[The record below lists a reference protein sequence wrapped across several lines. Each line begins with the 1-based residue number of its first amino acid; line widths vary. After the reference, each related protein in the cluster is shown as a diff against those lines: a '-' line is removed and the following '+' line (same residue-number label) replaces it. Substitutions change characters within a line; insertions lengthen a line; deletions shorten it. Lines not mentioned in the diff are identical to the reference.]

1 MTKINIHGILGK
13 IFGNSFELKIS
24 DCYSAMKGID
34 ANRAGFL
41 KKIFD
46 LSANNQN
53 YYIVIDGVMI
63 ENKDEFTEKREIK
76 TIDFIP
82 AIYGYGAAIAPL
94 LVSGV
99 IAQAVV
105 AFAIN
110 AAISAGI
117 SFGISLITESMNKRA
132 SPPQQMIAVGG
143 AVTSVEAKGRSYI
156 FTNWTNLVAQG
167 TSIPVGYGKMRIASR
182 VIHANTKSYPTSF
195 SFSDASNLNDKD
207 LINYF

>member
-13 IFGNSFELKIS
+13 IFGNYFELS
-24 DCYSAMKGID
+24 VNDCYSAMRGID
-34 ANRAGFL
+34 ANRTGFL

-53 YYIVIDGVMI
+53 YCIVIDGAMVK
-63 ENKDEFTEKREIK
+63 NKDEFIEKRQIK

-82 AIYGYGAAIAPL
+82 AICGYGQAIAPL
-94 LVSGV
+94 LVSGAT
-99 IAQAVV
+99 AQAVV

-110 AAISAGI
+110 SAISAGI

-167 TSIPVGYGKMRIASR
+167 TSVPVGYGKMRIASR
-182 VIHANTKSYPTSF
+182 VIHANTKSYPTSL
-195 SFSDASNLNDKD
+195 SFSTASNLNSED